1 MYHLRSLR
9 RGRMRPRFADD
20 LFRDFWMWPM
30 TSYGFKVDI
39 KEDRD
44 HYLLQA
50 ELPGMDKSNITL
62 ELDGDYL
69 TIGVRSDE
77 TVSQEEE
84 NRYIR
89 RERRMMSCERQFY
102 VGDVSPEDIQARYRN
117 GMLEVKIP
125 KTDQQGS
132 GRRII
137 EIE

>member
-1 MYHLRSLR
+1 
-9 RGRMRPRFADD
+9 MRPRFADD

>member
-1 MYHLRSLR
+1 MYHLRPLR

-50 ELPGMDKSNITL
+50 ELPGMDNSIITL